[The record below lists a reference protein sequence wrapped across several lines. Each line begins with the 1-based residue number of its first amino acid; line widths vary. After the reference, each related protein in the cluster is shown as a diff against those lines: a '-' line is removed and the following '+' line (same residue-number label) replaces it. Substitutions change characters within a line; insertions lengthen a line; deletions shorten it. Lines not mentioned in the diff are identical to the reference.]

1 MVSAR
6 QYTVV
11 TILLLLLCSF
21 TVPKRDGRHM
31 LYKMYSRYHGHWQRS
46 LKFIQQT
53 DRYNN
58 DTLTGSETWY
68 ETIVYPR
75 SFRIDFGMPSKGNCV
90 LFRNDSAYI
99 FRNSTLAKSR
109 VDSNELLF
117 ILGGMYHAPD
127 FAQVKAR
134 FLAMHYD
141 LSKGFYTTWHGTTIF
156 VIGAAADGEEVN
168 QLWVDTRHYHILR
181 SLRYTDGIKEEIV
194 MEGHQRL
201 GRRKWSETKVA
212 FYRDGHLLQQETYS
226 HLIANDYIDPVIF
239 SPATPWLWHWANQQG
254 SQ

>member
-11 TILLLLLCSF
+11 TILLFLLCSF
-21 TVPKRDGRHM
+21 TVPKRDGRYM
-31 LYKMYSRYHGHWQRS
+31 LYKMYHRYHGHWQRS

-53 DRYNN
+53 DSYNN
-58 DTLTGSETWY
+58 DTITGSETWY

-90 LFRNDSAYI
+90 LFRNDSAYNY
-99 FRNSTLAKSR
+99 RNSKLVKSR

-117 ILGGMYHAPD
+117 ILGGMYHAHS
-127 FAQVKAR
+127 FEQVKAR

-141 LSKGFYTTWHGTTIF
+141 LSKGFYTTWHGTNVF
-156 VIGAAADGEEVN
+156 VIGAAGAGEEVN

-181 SLRYTDGIKEEIV
+181 SLRYTDGNKEEIL

-226 HLIANDYIDPVIF
+226 HLIANDYIDPAIF
-239 SPATPWLWHWANQQG
+239 SPATLWLWHWANQQG
-254 SQ
+254 GK